1 MSVARLLA
9 ILMLAFLVQARAEAE
24 EASFIVLFFDL
35 DASYGDAQAKLAG
48 ADKMLKGQNPDI
60 AIFAGVEGAAF
71 IDELK
76 RRNLAYK
83 FLFRAK
89 SAGPGG
95 IMLLSRLVPSECVD
109 VQRIY
114 NIRNDRTGL
123 EQSVDVGRAFIKVD
137 FAVSDYSFT
146 LLVADVK
153 DRTPHPELNQF
164 DMRRYEIRQIRYVF
178 DEIIKKKPDSNV
190 LVVGNFNDTCDMST
204 IKEIYARRYG
214 NKKRLF
220 DIRPVDD
227 LNTSWTSWSS
237 DNDEYERTSYALASH
252 SMLPEI
258 QRDSTRLLRHEEWPG
273 FSRHRPLLL
282 RFTASEMEE
291 HSDQYLAT
299 IYPNSI
305 YSERAAHFERE
316 RIIGEK
322 PKRKPPTPPQK
333 KDK

>member
-9 ILMLAFLVQARAEAE
+9 ILILAFLVQARTKAE
-24 EASFIVLFFDL
+24 EASFSALFFDL

-48 ADKMLKGQNPDI
+48 ADKMLKEQGPDI
-60 AIFAGVEGAAF
+60 AIFAGVEGRAF
-71 IDELK
+71 LDELK
-76 RRNLAYK
+76 GRNGAYK
-83 FLFRAK
+83 FSFRAR

-95 IMLLSRLVPSECVD
+95 IVLLSKLAPGKCAD
-109 VQRIY
+109 VQRSY

-123 EQSVDVGRAFIKVD
+123 EQSVESGRAFIRVD

-146 LLVADVK
+146 LLAADVK

-190 LVVGNFNDTCDMST
+190 LLVGNFNDTCDMST
-204 IKEIYARRYG
+204 VKEIYARRYG

-220 DIRPVDD
+220 DIRPIDD

-252 SMLPEI
+252 SMLPEL
-258 QRDSTRLLRHEEWPG
+258 QRDGTRLLMRGDWPG

-282 RFTASEMEE
+282 RFTAAEMEE
-291 HSDQYLAT
+291 YSDQYLAA

-322 PKRKPPTPPQK
+322 PKRKPPTPPK
-333 KDK
+333 KKGK